1 MQFSKHIICA
11 IAQSNNQVYSSGV
24 VKYCVPV
31 AARNSSATIYVDWSF
46 TELNQMIHKHGRV
59 VYC

>member
-31 AARNSSATIYVDWSF
+31 AARNSSATIYVD
-46 TELNQMIHKHGRV
+46 
-59 VYC
+59 